1 MNKLFEAL
9 RNAGIPE
16 PTKETET
23 FKIVRW
29 GHKNRYWLRKFEGG
43 YVFGDFVSGLNS
55 YVFEQEY
62 KGAKLKEVQK
72 KMHQAS
78 TALEVELQKS
88 YAECSK
94 IAQRIWAA
102 ANIIETQESRTGST
116 EPQTGFQKAQMGSQK
131 LETDS
136 EEASR
141 GFHHFPQNTSKNSL
155 HPYLL
160 RKKVDL
166 YGVREY
172 KGSLVVPAY
181 DQNGKLWTLQFISAS
196 GEKRFLAGG
205 RKKGCFFTIGLLD
218 NADKIFI
225 CEGYATGA
233 TIYECSD
240 KKPVVVAFDAS
251 GLKSVSQIISKKV
264 PSAKII
270 ICADND
276 CYHENNFNPGVEKA
290 REAALS
296 IGAQV
301 VIPKFKDSTTHPTDF
316 NDLYILEGRDAVRA
330 ILENVNENESDIPS
344 GFVLSNEGL
353 LCIDKKG
360 NPVQI
365 SNYIKVIAFTRS
377 SDGISKLVEFRDYK
391 NDLRRT
397 IVKPKMLSKDGDA
410 IRVHLV
416 SHGFVYSGTGLSK
429 RKLFEYISS
438 SVPKKETI
446 LISRTGYFENMYI
459 RSDRVIGKTN
469 DGVILDDS
477 VNDESIAIAGTLQEW
492 NENIAKYC
500 VGNSRLS
507 FAISAAFASILMKSC
522 DLQNFGFHFVGN
534 SSSGKTTCLNVAASV
549 FGTPQY
555 VVTWKATDNA
565 LENVAYKH
573 NDALLILDELSEVSP
588 SKAGEVAYM
597 LANGQG
603 KKRLDKNCEARETLS
618 WRLIFLSSGE
628 VDLTSHMAEDNKTSK
643 AGQKVRLLNIP
654 AKANEKSFGI
664 FEDLHD
670 FKDGAEFSNYLR
682 SASAKYYGT
691 PAVAFIEK
699 VLEEKESI
707 RRQFDQEYQ
716 KLKMQYLPEKSEGQD
731 QRAFE
736 RFMFAGFA
744 GELAIKYGV
753 LNFPQGTLRRAA
765 ISCFNSWLEDKEG
778 VGDDEN
784 RQILEHVK
792 GFFELHGHS
801 RFFDLGGFPGQ
812 KIANMAGYKSVYQ
825 DAVMFYVSPSVFQ
838 NEICKRFNRK
848 TVINLLIEKG
858 FLQKDHNGDYR
869 QQKWTPYGNKKVYV
883 ISGKIL
889 LG

>member
-1 MNKLFEAL
+1 M
-9 RNAGIPE
+9 
-16 PTKETET
+16 
-23 FKIVRW
+23 
-29 GHKNRYWLRKFEGG
+29 
-43 YVFGDFVSGLNS
+43 
-55 YVFEQEY
+55 
-62 KGAKLKEVQK
+62 
-72 KMHQAS
+72 
-78 TALEVELQKS
+78 
-88 YAECSK
+88 
-94 IAQRIWAA
+94 
-102 ANIIETQESRTGST
+102 
-116 EPQTGFQKAQMGSQK
+116 
-131 LETDS
+131 
-136 EEASR
+136 
-141 GFHHFPQNTSKNSL
+141 
-155 HPYLL
+155 
-160 RKKVDL
+160 
-166 YGVREY
+166 
-172 KGSLVVPAY
+172 
-181 DQNGKLWTLQFISAS
+181 
-196 GEKRFLAGG
+196 RFL
-205 RKKGCFFTIGLLD
+205 KKEGEAEEKIPNGFTL
-218 NADKIFI
+218 
-225 CEGYATGA
+225 
-233 TIYECSD
+233 SD
-240 KKPVVVAFDAS
+240 
-251 GLKSVSQIISKKV
+251 
-264 PSAKII
+264 
-270 ICADND
+270 
-276 CYHENNFNPGVEKA
+276 
-290 REAALS
+290 
-296 IGAQV
+296 
-301 VIPKFKDSTTHPTDF
+301 
-316 NDLYILEGRDAVRA
+316 
-330 ILENVNENESDIPS
+330 
-344 GFVLSNEGL
+344 EGL
-353 LCIDKKG
+353 FCIDKKG
-360 NPVQI
+360 NPTQI

-377 SDGISKLVEFRDYK
+377 SDGISKLAEFRDYK

-416 SHGFVYSGTGLSK
+416 SHGFVYSGTSLSK

-446 LISRTGYFENMYI
+446 LLSRTGFFEDVYI
-459 RSDRVIGKTN
+459 RSDRVIGKTK

-492 NENIAKYC
+492 NENIARYC
-500 VGNSRLS
+500 IGNSRLS

-534 SSSGKTTCLNVAASV
+534 SSSEKTTCLNVAASV

-628 VDLTSHMAEDNKTSK
+628 VDLTSHMAEENKTSK

-699 VLEEKESI
+699 VLEEKESL
-707 RRQFDQEYQ
+707 RKQFEQEYQ

-744 GELAIKYGV
+744 GELAIKYGI
-753 LNFPQGTLRRAA
+753 LNFPQGTSRRAA
-765 ISCFNSWLEDKEG
+765 IACFNSWLEDKDG

-792 GFFELHGHS
+792 GFFELHAHS
-801 RFFDLGGFPGQ
+801 RFFDLAGVSDQ
-812 KIANMAGYKSVYQ
+812 KISNMAGYKSIYK
-825 DAVMFYVSPSVFQ
+825 DAVTFFVSPSVFQ